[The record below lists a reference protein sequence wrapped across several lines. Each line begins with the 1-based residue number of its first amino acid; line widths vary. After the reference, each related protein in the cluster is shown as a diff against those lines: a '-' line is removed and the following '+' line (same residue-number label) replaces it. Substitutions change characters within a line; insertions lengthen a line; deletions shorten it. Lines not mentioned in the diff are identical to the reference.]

1 MTALDTMREF
11 IGRYPDFGA
20 LDGFTVDYTDNVPD
34 CAGLFPGGLVEI
46 RRTPDI
52 IPLEL
57 GGGIT
62 VESQY
67 NFALY
72 TVLAK
77 SKDDDAG
84 AELNAEW
91 QMGFQEWVQRQSALG
106 LAPAFGDEP
115 RTERITAQNGAIYS
129 ADEEGT
135 AMYAIQISV
144 TFKKRYTKEALNG

>member
-1 MTALDTMREF
+1 MTALDTMRDF
-11 IGRYPDFGA
+11 VAQYPDFDILG
-20 LDGFTVDYTDNVPD
+20 GFTIDYADKVPD
-34 CAGLFPGGLVEI
+34 CAGLFPSGLVEVD
-46 RRTPDI
+46 RQRDI

-57 GGGIT
+57 GGCIT
-62 VESQY
+62 VVNQY

-84 AELNAEW
+84 AEHNAEW
-91 QMGFQEWVQRQSALG
+91 QLGFQEWVQGQSALG

-115 RTERITAQNGAIYS
+115 RTESITAQNGALYS

-135 AMYAIQISV
+135 AMYVIQLSV
-144 TFKKRYTKEALNG
+144 TFKKRYTKEAFNG

>member
-11 IGRYPDFGA
+11 VAQYPDFDILG
-20 LDGFTVDYTDNVPD
+20 GFTIDYADKVPD
-34 CAGLFPGGLVEI
+34 CAGLFPAGLVEI
-46 RRTPDI
+46 RRIHDI

-57 GGGIT
+57 GGGVT
-62 VESQY
+62 VENQY

-84 AELNAEW
+84 AEHNAEW

-106 LAPAFGDEP
+106 LAPSFGDEP
-115 RTERITAQNGAIYS
+115 HTERISAQNGALYS

-135 AMYAIQISV
+135 AMYAIQLSV